1 MVELERSVTMALEEK
16 LLLGTTVAK
25 DKTEQL
31 REKVE
36 ELHKQGIKPKL
47 VMMRVGDKADDL
59 AYQRSALSRMEK
71 VNILSEVQEFS
82 NDVTEEVF
90 LRQLEENNQN
100 DEVHGILIFLP
111 LPKHLDL
118 KKVKECISPDKD
130 IDAISPV
137 NIARLMNAEKC
148 FVPCTPKAVMELLS
162 YYNIPLQGKHVVVI
176 GRSMVVGKPV
186 SMLLLNENATVTM
199 THSKTTNLH
208 ELTKKADIIVCALG
222 KSKFLTEEYVSSHSI
237 VIDVGINVDETGALT
252 GDADTEQILPIIKE
266 ITPVPRG
273 VGSVTTVMLA
283 KQVIESSE
291 RGLQQK

>member
-1 MVELERSVTMALEEK
+1 MALEEK

-71 VNILSEVQEFS
+71 VNILSEVQEFP

-130 IDAISPV
+130 IDAISPI

-199 THSKTTNLH
+199 THSKTTNLQ
-208 ELTKKADIIVCALG
+208 ELTKRADIIVCALG
-222 KSKFLTEEYVSSHSI
+222 KSKFLTEEHVSSHSI

-252 GDADTEQILPIIKE
+252 GDADTEQILPIIKAV
-266 ITPVPRG
+266 TPVPRG

-283 KQVIESSE
+283 KQVIESAE

>member
-1 MVELERSVTMALEEK
+1 MVEWERSVIVALEEK

-31 REKVE
+31 KEQVAQ
-36 ELHKQGIKPKL
+36 LQKQGIKPKL
-47 VMMRVGDKADDL
+47 VMMRVGEKADDL

-71 VNILSEVQEFS
+71 VDILAEVQEFA

-90 LRQLEENNQN
+90 LRQLEENNEN
-100 DEVHGILIFLP
+100 DEVHGILIFFP

-118 KKVKECISPDKD
+118 KKVKACISPEKD

-199 THSKTTNLH
+199 THSKTINLQ
-208 ELTKKADIIVCALG
+208 ELTKSADIIVCALG
-222 KSKFLTEEYVSSHSI
+222 KSKFLTEEYVSPHSI

-252 GDADTEQILPIIKE
+252 GDADTEQILPIVKA

-283 KQVIESSE
+283 KQVIESAE

>member
-1 MVELERSVTMALEEK
+1 MALEEK

-71 VNILSEVQEFS
+71 VNILSEVQEFP

-90 LRQLEENNQN
+90 LRQLEENNEN

-130 IDAISPV
+130 IDAISPI
-137 NIARLMNAEKC
+137 NIARLMNAEEC

-199 THSKTTNLH
+199 THSKTTNLQ
-208 ELTKKADIIVCALG
+208 ELTKRADIIVCALG
-222 KSKFLTEEYVSSHSI
+222 KSKFLTEEHVSSHSI

-252 GDADTEQILPIIKE
+252 GDADTEQILPIVKAV
-266 ITPVPRG
+266 TPVPRG

-283 KQVIESSE
+283 KQVIESAE

>member
-1 MVELERSVTMALEEK
+1 MALEEK

-199 THSKTTNLH
+199 THSKTTNLQ
-208 ELTKKADIIVCALG
+208 ELTKRADIIVCALG
-222 KSKFLTEEYVSSHSI
+222 KSKFLTEEHVSSHSI

-252 GDADTEQILPIIKE
+252 GDVDTEQILPIIKA

-283 KQVIESSE
+283 KQVIESAE

>member
-1 MVELERSVTMALEEK
+1 MALEEK

-71 VNILSEVQEFS
+71 VNILSEVQEFP

-90 LRQLEENNQN
+90 LRQLEENNEN

-118 KKVKECISPDKD
+118 KKVKACISPEKD

-137 NIARLMNAEKC
+137 NIARLMNAENC

-162 YYNIPLQGKHVVVI
+162 YYNIPLQGKHVIVI

-199 THSKTTNLH
+199 THSKTTNLQ

-222 KSKFLTEEYVSSHSI
+222 KSKFLTEEYVSSHSV

-252 GDADTEQILPIIKE
+252 GDADTQQILPIVKA

-283 KQVIESSE
+283 KQVIESAE

>member
-1 MVELERSVTMALEEK
+1 MALEEK

-31 REKVE
+31 RKKVE

-71 VNILSEVQEFS
+71 VNILSEVQEFP

-137 NIARLMNAEKC
+137 NIARLMNAEEC

-252 GDADTEQILPIIKE
+252 GDADTEQILPIVKA

-283 KQVIESSE
+283 KQVIESAE

>member
-1 MVELERSVTMALEEK
+1 MALEEK

-71 VNILSEVQEFS
+71 VNILSEVQEFP

-111 LPKHLDL
+111 LSKHLDL

-137 NIARLMNAEKC
+137 NIARLMNAEEC

-208 ELTKKADIIVCALG
+208 ELTKSADIIVCALG
-222 KSKFLTEEYVSSHSI
+222 KSKFLTEEYVSSHSV

-252 GDADTEQILPIIKE
+252 GDADTEQILPIVKA

-283 KQVIESSE
+283 KQVIESAE

>member
-1 MVELERSVTMALEEK
+1 MALEEK

-71 VNILSEVQEFS
+71 VNILSEVQEFP

-130 IDAISPV
+130 IDAISPI
-137 NIARLMNAEKC
+137 NIARLMNAEEC

-199 THSKTTNLH
+199 THSKTTNLQ
-208 ELTKKADIIVCALG
+208 ELTKSADIIVCALG
-222 KSKFLTEEYVSSHSI
+222 KSKFLTEEYVSPHSI

-252 GDADTEQILPIIKE
+252 GDADTEQILPIVKA

-283 KQVIESSE
+283 KQVIESAE

>member
-1 MVELERSVTMALEEK
+1 MALEEK

-71 VNILSEVQEFS
+71 VNILSEVQEFP

-90 LRQLEENNQN
+90 LRQLEENNQS

-130 IDAISPV
+130 IDAISPI
-137 NIARLMNAEKC
+137 NIARLMNAEEC

-199 THSKTTNLH
+199 THSKTTNLQ
-208 ELTKKADIIVCALG
+208 ELTKRADIIVCALG
-222 KSKFLTEEYVSSHSI
+222 KSKFLTEEHVSSHSI

-252 GDADTEQILPIIKE
+252 GDADTEQILPIIKA

-283 KQVIESSE
+283 KQVIESAE

>member
-1 MVELERSVTMALEEK
+1 MVEWERSVIVALEEK

-71 VNILSEVQEFS
+71 VNILSEVQEFP

-130 IDAISPV
+130 IDAISPI
-137 NIARLMNAEKC
+137 NIARLMNAEEC

-199 THSKTTNLH
+199 THSKTTNLQ
-208 ELTKKADIIVCALG
+208 ELTKRADIIVCALG
-222 KSKFLTEEYVSSHSI
+222 KSKFLTEEHVSSHSI

-252 GDADTEQILPIIKE
+252 GDADTEQILPIVKA

-283 KQVIESSE
+283 KQVIESAE

>member
-1 MVELERSVTMALEEK
+1 MALEEK

-71 VNILSEVQEFS
+71 VNILSEVQEFP

-130 IDAISPV
+130 IDAISPI
-137 NIARLMNAEKC
+137 NIARLMNAEEC

-199 THSKTTNLH
+199 THSKTTNLQ
-208 ELTKKADIIVCALG
+208 ELTKSADIIVCALG
-222 KSKFLTEEYVSSHSI
+222 KSKFLTEEYVSPHSI

-252 GDADTEQILPIIKE
+252 GDADTEQILPIIKA

-283 KQVIESSE
+283 KQVIESAE

>member
-1 MVELERSVTMALEEK
+1 MVEWERSVIVALEEK

-31 REKVE
+31 RKKVE

-71 VNILSEVQEFS
+71 VNILSEVQEFP

-137 NIARLMNAEKC
+137 NIARLMNAEEC

-252 GDADTEQILPIIKE
+252 GDADTEQILPIIKA

-283 KQVIESSE
+283 KQVIESAE

>member
-1 MVELERSVTMALEEK
+1 MVLEEK

-71 VNILSEVQEFS
+71 VNILSEVQEFP

-130 IDAISPV
+130 IDAISPI
-137 NIARLMNAEKC
+137 NIARLMNAEEC

-176 GRSMVVGKPV
+176 GRSMVIGKPV

-199 THSKTTNLH
+199 THSKTTNLQ
-208 ELTKKADIIVCALG
+208 ELTKSADIIVCALG
-222 KSKFLTEEYVSSHSI
+222 KLKFLTEEYVSPHSI

-252 GDADTEQILPIIKE
+252 GDADTEQILPIVKA

-283 KQVIESSE
+283 KQVIESAE

>member
-1 MVELERSVTMALEEK
+1 MLEWERSVIVALEEK

-47 VMMRVGDKADDL
+47 VMIRVGDKADDL

-199 THSKTTNLH
+199 THSKTTNLQ
-208 ELTKKADIIVCALG
+208 ELTKRADIIVCALG
-222 KSKFLTEEYVSSHSI
+222 KSKFLTEEHVSSHSI

-252 GDADTEQILPIIKE
+252 GDADTEQILPIVKA

-283 KQVIESSE
+283 KQVIESAE

>member
-1 MVELERSVTMALEEK
+1 MVLEEK

-71 VNILSEVQEFS
+71 VNILSEVQEFP

-90 LRQLEENNQN
+90 LRQLEQNNQN

-111 LPKHLDL
+111 LSKHLDL

-137 NIARLMNAEKC
+137 NIARLMNAEEC

-199 THSKTTNLH
+199 THSKTTNLQ
-208 ELTKKADIIVCALG
+208 ELTKRADIIVCALG
-222 KSKFLTEEYVSSHSI
+222 KSKFLTEEHVSPHSI

-252 GDADTEQILPIIKE
+252 GDADTEQILPIVKA

-283 KQVIESSE
+283 KQVIESAE

>member
-1 MVELERSVTMALEEK
+1 MALEEK

-31 REKVE
+31 RKKVE

-71 VNILSEVQEFS
+71 VNILSEVQEFP

-137 NIARLMNAEKC
+137 NIARLMNAEEC

-162 YYNIPLQGKHVVVI
+162 YYNIPLQGKYVVVI

-252 GDADTEQILPIIKE
+252 GDADTEQILPIIKA

-283 KQVIESSE
+283 KQVIESAE

>member
-1 MVELERSVTMALEEK
+1 MTLEEK

-90 LRQLEENNQN
+90 LRKLEENNQN
-100 DEVHGILIFLP
+100 DEVHGILIFLH

-130 IDAISPV
+130 IDAISPI
-137 NIARLMNAEKC
+137 NIARLMNAEEC

-199 THSKTTNLH
+199 THSKTTNLQ
-208 ELTKKADIIVCALG
+208 ELTKRADIIVCALG
-222 KSKFLTEEYVSSHSI
+222 KSKFLTEEYVSSHSV
-237 VIDVGINVDETGALT
+237 VIDVGINVDESGALT
-252 GDADTEQILPIIKE
+252 GDADTEQILPIVKA

-283 KQVIESSE
+283 KQVIESAE
-291 RGLQQK
+291 RGQ

>member
-1 MVELERSVTMALEEK
+1 MALEEK

-71 VNILSEVQEFS
+71 VNILSEVQEFP

-137 NIARLMNAEKC
+137 NIARLMNAEEC

-199 THSKTTNLH
+199 THSKTTNLQ
-208 ELTKKADIIVCALG
+208 ELTKRADIIVCALG
-222 KSKFLTEEYVSSHSI
+222 KSKFLTEEYVSSHSV

-252 GDADTEQILPIIKE
+252 GDADTQQILPIVKA

-283 KQVIESSE
+283 KQVIESAE

>member
-1 MVELERSVTMALEEK
+1 MVLEEK

-71 VNILSEVQEFS
+71 VNILSEVQEFP

-90 LRQLEENNQN
+90 LKQLEENNQS

-130 IDAISPV
+130 IDAISPI
-137 NIARLMNAEKC
+137 NIARLMNAEEC

-199 THSKTTNLH
+199 THSKTTNLQ
-208 ELTKKADIIVCALG
+208 ELTKRADIIVCALG
-222 KSKFLTEEYVSSHSI
+222 KSKFLTEEHVSSHSI

-252 GDADTEQILPIIKE
+252 GDADTEQILPIIKA

-283 KQVIESSE
+283 KQVIESAE

>member
-1 MVELERSVTMALEEK
+1 MVEWERSVIVALEEK

-31 REKVE
+31 KEQVAQ
-36 ELHKQGIKPKL
+36 LQKQGIKPKL
-47 VMMRVGDKADDL
+47 VMMRVGEKADDL

-71 VNILSEVQEFS
+71 VDILAEVQEFA

-90 LRQLEENNQN
+90 LRQLEENNEN

-118 KKVKECISPDKD
+118 KKVKACISPEKD

-199 THSKTTNLH
+199 THSKTINLQ
-208 ELTKKADIIVCALG
+208 ELTKSADIIVCALG
-222 KSKFLTEEYVSSHSI
+222 KSKFLTEEYVSPHSI

-252 GDADTEQILPIIKE
+252 GDADTEQILPIIKA

-283 KQVIESSE
+283 KQVIESAE

>member
-1 MVELERSVTMALEEK
+1 MVEWERSVIVALEEK

-71 VNILSEVQEFS
+71 VNILSEVQEFP

-90 LRQLEENNQN
+90 LKQLEENNQS

-130 IDAISPV
+130 IDAISPI
-137 NIARLMNAEKC
+137 NIARLMNAEEC

-199 THSKTTNLH
+199 THSKTTNLQ
-208 ELTKKADIIVCALG
+208 ELTKRADIIVCALG
-222 KSKFLTEEYVSSHSI
+222 KSKFLTEEHVSSHSI
-237 VIDVGINVDETGALT
+237 VIDVGINVDETGALI
-252 GDADTEQILPIIKE
+252 GDADTEQILPIVKA

-283 KQVIESSE
+283 KQVIESAE

>member
-1 MVELERSVTMALEEK
+1 MALEEK

-71 VNILSEVQEFS
+71 VNILSEVQEFP

-130 IDAISPV
+130 IDAISPI
-137 NIARLMNAEKC
+137 NIARLMNAEEC

-199 THSKTTNLH
+199 THSKTTNLQ
-208 ELTKKADIIVCALG
+208 ELTKSADIIACALG
-222 KSKFLTEEYVSSHSI
+222 KSKFLTEEYVSSHSV
-237 VIDVGINVDETGALT
+237 VIDVGINVDKTGDLA
-252 GDADTEQILPIIKE
+252 GDADTEQILPIVKA

-283 KQVIESSE
+283 KQVIESAE

>member
-1 MVELERSVTMALEEK
+1 MVLEEK

-71 VNILSEVQEFS
+71 VNILSEVQEFP

-90 LRQLEENNQN
+90 LKQLEENNQS

-137 NIARLMNAEKC
+137 NIARLMNAEEC

-176 GRSMVVGKPV
+176 GRSMVIGKPV

-199 THSKTTNLH
+199 THSKTTNLQ
-208 ELTKKADIIVCALG
+208 ELTKRADIIVCALG
-222 KSKFLTEEYVSSHSI
+222 KSKFLTEEHVSSHSI

-252 GDADTEQILPIIKE
+252 GDADTEQILPIIKA

-283 KQVIESSE
+283 KQVIESAE

>member
-1 MVELERSVTMALEEK
+1 MALEEK

-71 VNILSEVQEFS
+71 VNILSEVQEFP

-130 IDAISPV
+130 IDAISPI

-199 THSKTTNLH
+199 THSKTTNLQ
-208 ELTKKADIIVCALG
+208 ELTKRADIIVCALG
-222 KSKFLTEEYVSSHSI
+222 KSKFLTEEHVSSHSI

-252 GDADTEQILPIIKE
+252 GDADTEQILPIVKA

-283 KQVIESSE
+283 KQVIESAE

>member
-1 MVELERSVTMALEEK
+1 MALEEK

-31 REKVE
+31 KEQVAQ
-36 ELHKQGIKPKL
+36 LQKQGIKPKL
-47 VMMRVGDKADDL
+47 VMMRVGEKADDL

-71 VNILSEVQEFS
+71 VDILAEVQEFA

-90 LRQLEENNQN
+90 LKQLEENNQS

-118 KKVKECISPDKD
+118 KKVKACISPEKD

-137 NIARLMNAEKC
+137 NIARLMNAEEC

-199 THSKTTNLH
+199 THSKTTNLQ
-208 ELTKKADIIVCALG
+208 ELTKRADIIVCALG
-222 KSKFLTEEYVSSHSI
+222 KSKFLTEEHVSSHSI

-252 GDADTEQILPIIKE
+252 GDADTEQILPIVKA

-283 KQVIESSE
+283 KQVIESAE

>member
-1 MVELERSVTMALEEK
+1 MVLEEK

-71 VNILSEVQEFS
+71 VNILSEVQEFP

-90 LRQLEENNQN
+90 LKQLEENNQS

-137 NIARLMNAEKC
+137 NIARLMNAEEC

-208 ELTKKADIIVCALG
+208 ELTKSADIIVCALG
-222 KSKFLTEEYVSSHSI
+222 KSKFLTEEYVSPHSI
-237 VIDVGINVDETGALT
+237 VIDVGINADETGALT
-252 GDADTEQILPIIKE
+252 GDADTEQILPIVKAV
-266 ITPVPRG
+266 TPVPRG

-283 KQVIESSE
+283 KQVIESAE

>member
-1 MVELERSVTMALEEK
+1 
-16 LLLGTTVAK
+16 
-25 DKTEQL
+25 
-31 REKVE
+31 
-36 ELHKQGIKPKL
+36 
-47 VMMRVGDKADDL
+47 MMRVGDKADDL

-71 VNILSEVQEFS
+71 VNILSEVQEFP

-90 LRQLEENNQN
+90 LRQLEQNNQN

-111 LPKHLDL
+111 LSKHLDL

-137 NIARLMNAEKC
+137 NIARLMNAEEC

-208 ELTKKADIIVCALG
+208 ELTKSADIIVCALG
-222 KSKFLTEEYVSSHSI
+222 KSKFLTEEYVSSHSV

-252 GDADTEQILPIIKE
+252 GDADTEQMLPIVKA

-283 KQVIESSE
+283 KQVVESAE

>member
-1 MVELERSVTMALEEK
+1 MVEWERSVIVALEEK

-47 VMMRVGDKADDL
+47 VMIRVGDKADDL

-199 THSKTTNLH
+199 THSKTTNLQ
-208 ELTKKADIIVCALG
+208 ELTKRADIIVCALG
-222 KSKFLTEEYVSSHSI
+222 KSKFLTEEHVSSHSI

-252 GDADTEQILPIIKE
+252 GDADTEQILPIVKA

-283 KQVIESSE
+283 KQVIESAE

>member
-1 MVELERSVTMALEEK
+1 MALEEK

-90 LRQLEENNQN
+90 LRQLEENNEN

-118 KKVKECISPDKD
+118 KKVKACISPEKD

-137 NIARLMNAEKC
+137 NIARLMNAENC

-162 YYNIPLQGKHVVVI
+162 YYNIPLQGKHVIVI

-208 ELTKKADIIVCALG
+208 ELTKSADIIVCALG
-222 KSKFLTEEYVSSHSI
+222 KSKFLTEEYVSPHSI

-252 GDADTEQILPIIKE
+252 GDADTEQILPIIKA

-283 KQVIESSE
+283 KQVIESAE

>member
-1 MVELERSVTMALEEK
+1 MVELERSVIVALEEK

-59 AYQRSALSRMEK
+59 AYQRSALGRMEK

-137 NIARLMNAEKC
+137 NIARLMNAEEC

-199 THSKTTNLH
+199 THSKTTNLQ
-208 ELTKKADIIVCALG
+208 ELTKSADIIVCALG
-222 KSKFLTEEYVSSHSI
+222 KSKFLTEEYVSSHSV

-252 GDADTEQILPIIKE
+252 GDADTEQILPIVKAV
-266 ITPVPRG
+266 TPVPRG

-283 KQVIESSE
+283 KQVIESAE

>member
-1 MVELERSVTMALEEK
+1 MALEEK

-71 VNILSEVQEFS
+71 VNILSEVQEFP

-90 LRQLEENNQN
+90 LRQLEQNNQN

-111 LPKHLDL
+111 LSKHLDL

-130 IDAISPV
+130 IDAISPI
-137 NIARLMNAEKC
+137 NIARLMNAEEC

-199 THSKTTNLH
+199 THSKTTNLQ
-208 ELTKKADIIVCALG
+208 ELTKRADIIVCALG
-222 KSKFLTEEYVSSHSI
+222 KSKFLTEEHVSSHSI

-252 GDADTEQILPIIKE
+252 GDADTEQILPIVKA

-283 KQVIESSE
+283 KQVIESAE

>member
-71 VNILSEVQEFS
+71 VNILSEVQEFP

-130 IDAISPV
+130 IDAISPI
-137 NIARLMNAEKC
+137 NIARLMNAEEC

-199 THSKTTNLH
+199 THSKTTNLQ
-208 ELTKKADIIVCALG
+208 ELTKSADIIVCALG
-222 KSKFLTEEYVSSHSI
+222 KSKFLTEEHVSSHSI

-252 GDADTEQILPIIKE
+252 GDADTQQILPIVKA

-283 KQVIESSE
+283 KQVIESAE

>member
-1 MVELERSVTMALEEK
+1 MALEEK

-71 VNILSEVQEFS
+71 VNILSEVQEFP

-90 LRQLEENNQN
+90 LKQLEENNQS

-137 NIARLMNAEKC
+137 NIARLMNAEEC

-208 ELTKKADIIVCALG
+208 ELTKSADIIVCALG
-222 KSKFLTEEYVSSHSI
+222 KSKFLTEEYVSPHSI
-237 VIDVGINVDETGALT
+237 VIDVGINADETGALT
-252 GDADTEQILPIIKE
+252 GDADTEQILPIVKAV
-266 ITPVPRG
+266 TPVPRG

-283 KQVIESSE
+283 KQVIESAE

>member
-1 MVELERSVTMALEEK
+1 MVLEEK

-71 VNILSEVQEFS
+71 VNILSEVQEFP

-130 IDAISPV
+130 IDAISPI
-137 NIARLMNAEKC
+137 NIARLMNAEEC

-176 GRSMVVGKPV
+176 GRSMVIGKPV

-199 THSKTTNLH
+199 THSKTTNLQ
-208 ELTKKADIIVCALG
+208 ELTKRADIIVCALG
-222 KSKFLTEEYVSSHSI
+222 KSKFLTEEYVSPHSI
-237 VIDVGINVDETGALT
+237 IIDVGINVDETGALT
-252 GDADTEQILPIIKE
+252 GDADTEQILPIVKA

-283 KQVIESSE
+283 KQVIESAE

>member
-1 MVELERSVTMALEEK
+1 MVEWERSVIVALEEK

-71 VNILSEVQEFS
+71 VNILSEVQEFP

-130 IDAISPV
+130 IDAISPI

-199 THSKTTNLH
+199 THSKTTNLQ
-208 ELTKKADIIVCALG
+208 ELTKRADIIVCALG
-222 KSKFLTEEYVSSHSI
+222 KSKFLTEEYVSSHSV

-252 GDADTEQILPIIKE
+252 GDADTEQILPIVKA

-283 KQVIESSE
+283 KQVIESAE

>member
-1 MVELERSVTMALEEK
+1 MALEEK

-90 LRQLEENNQN
+90 LRQLEENNKN
-100 DEVHGILIFLP
+100 EEVHGILIFLP

-130 IDAISPV
+130 IDAISPI

-199 THSKTTNLH
+199 THSKTTNLQ
-208 ELTKKADIIVCALG
+208 ELTKRADIIVCALG
-222 KSKFLTEEYVSSHSI
+222 KSKFLTEEYVSPHSI

-252 GDADTEQILPIIKE
+252 GDADTEQILPIVKA

-283 KQVIESSE
+283 KQVIESAE

>member
-1 MVELERSVTMALEEK
+1 MVLEEK

-36 ELHKQGIKPKL
+36 GLHKQGIKPKL

-71 VNILSEVQEFS
+71 VNILSEVQEFP

-130 IDAISPV
+130 IDAISPI
-137 NIARLMNAEKC
+137 NIARLMNAEEC

-176 GRSMVVGKPV
+176 GRSMVIGKPV

-199 THSKTTNLH
+199 THSKTTNLQ
-208 ELTKKADIIVCALG
+208 ELTKRADIIVCALG
-222 KSKFLTEEYVSSHSI
+222 KSKFLTEEYVSPHSI

-252 GDADTEQILPIIKE
+252 GDADTEQILPIVKA

-283 KQVIESSE
+283 KQVIESAE

>member
-1 MVELERSVTMALEEK
+1 MVLEEK

-71 VNILSEVQEFS
+71 VDILAEVQEFA

-90 LRQLEENNQN
+90 LRQLEQNNQN

-111 LPKHLDL
+111 LSKHLDL

-130 IDAISPV
+130 IDAISPI
-137 NIARLMNAEKC
+137 NIARLMNAEEC

-176 GRSMVVGKPV
+176 GRSMVIGKPV

-199 THSKTTNLH
+199 THSKTTNLQ
-208 ELTKKADIIVCALG
+208 ELTKRADIIVCALG
-222 KSKFLTEEYVSSHSI
+222 KSKFLTEEYVSPHSI

-252 GDADTEQILPIIKE
+252 GDADTEQILPIVKA

-283 KQVIESSE
+283 KQVIESAE

>member
-1 MVELERSVTMALEEK
+1 MVLEEK

-71 VNILSEVQEFS
+71 VNILSEVQEFP

-130 IDAISPV
+130 IDAISPI
-137 NIARLMNAEKC
+137 NIARLMNAEEC

-176 GRSMVVGKPV
+176 GRSMVIGKPV

-199 THSKTTNLH
+199 THSKTTNLQ
-208 ELTKKADIIVCALG
+208 ELTKRADIIVCALG
-222 KSKFLTEEYVSSHSI
+222 KSKFLTEEYVSPHSI

-252 GDADTEQILPIIKE
+252 GDADTEQILPIVKA

-283 KQVIESSE
+283 KQVIESAE
-291 RGLQQK
+291 RGLQ